1 MLNKTILF
9 QKIYRSI
16 MKLNQK
22 PSPQKKTTPTTK
34 VMMKDDQSQ
43 WTKTGQAEK
52 RQEFKVI
59 VHRWSRVAR

>member
-22 PSPQKKTTPTTK
+22 PSPQKTTPTTK

-43 WTKTGQAEK
+43 WTKTGQPEK